1 MIPVQ
6 SYPSGRHFIEIKR
19 TTLVKS
25 LIVLVE
31 GRMHRRNVLTL
42 AGLFGCTCLVGLSG
56 CATLSRP
63 LPERRPTQVYASFSK
78 TWGAAVDYF
87 ARSGVSVDTTDRLS
101 GIIRADATT
110 MPLDESHFGLC
121 GNSVPVP
128 SWSKYVGFYWTRK
141 YGERP
146 FGAPFT
152 AIVHGDSTRATV
164 SVTADWIDTHGKQIK
179 CSASLKTGWEQ
190 QTEGAIKTKAEGH

>member
-1 MIPVQ
+1 MQP
-6 SYPSGRHFIEIKR
+6 
-19 TTLVKS
+19 
-25 LIVLVE
+25 
-31 GRMHRRNVLTL
+31 RNVLTPI
-42 AGLFGCTCLVGLSG
+42 GLFCCTAVVGLLG
-56 CATLSRP
+56 CASLARP
-63 LPERRPTQVYASFSK
+63 LPERKPTQVHASLGK

-87 ARSGVSVDTTDRLS
+87 VRSGVFVDTTDRSS
-101 GIIRADATT
+101 GIIRADTTT
-110 MPLDESHFGLC
+110 MPPDRSHFGLC

-164 SVTADWIDTHGKQIK
+164 SVTANWIDTQGKQIK

-190 QTEGAIKTKAEGH
+190 QSEAAIKTKAERR

>member
-6 SYPSGRHFIEIKR
+6 SYRSGRHFIEIKR
-19 TTLVKS
+19 TTLLPATSSTLFAFRWKRRDGIGAVRGTDSPNGLAAGARGAALRLK
-25 LIVLVE
+25 LLVVLVE
-31 GRMHRRNVLTL
+31 GHMHRRNVLTL

-56 CATLSRP
+56 CASLARP

-87 ARSGVSVDTTDRLS
+87 ERSGVSVDTADRSS

-110 MPLDESHFGLC
+110 MPRDKSHFGLC
-121 GNSVPVP
+121 GNSVLEPY
-128 SWSKYVGFYWTRK
+128 WYEDRGFYWTRN

-146 FGAPFT
+146 L
-152 AIVHGDSTRATV
+152 D
-164 SVTADWIDTHGKQIK
+164 
-179 CSASLKTGWEQ
+179 
-190 QTEGAIKTKAEGH
+190 